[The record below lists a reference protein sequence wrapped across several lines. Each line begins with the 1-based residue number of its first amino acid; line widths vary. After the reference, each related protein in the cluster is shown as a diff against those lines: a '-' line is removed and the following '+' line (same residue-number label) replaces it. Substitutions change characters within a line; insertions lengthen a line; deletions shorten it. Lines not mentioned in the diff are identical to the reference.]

1 MAELC
6 FNTFNRSAYLVE
18 DPDLPTQ
25 IAAAAAAGFTWFGP
39 DTFSLAAW
47 EASGR
52 SLLELADLL
61 DAHGLRVWEIAA
73 FELGTREATLA
84 QAELIA
90 AQACVLRPQYILTN
104 VGAPIDDERL
114 DLFDEVCQL
123 FEAQGAGVR
132 PAIEYLPF
140 TPANSIATTLPL
152 IDHVGRERAKIL
164 YDVWH
169 HFRGPD
175 TFAELE
181 AAPADTVAYVQFSD
195 AQPMIGDDLVH
206 ETLERRTFPGEGVFD
221 LAGYCERLRAKGFD
235 GVVSIE
241 ILNGSWRTADQYEFA
256 RRAYDSSR
264 RYWP

>member
-73 FELGTREATLA
+73 FDLGTRETTLA

-152 IDHVGRERAKIL
+152 IDHVGRERLRGRGKRIYGRINAKLRDRAIEHDGGIEVGKGVRRRRVGEIVGGHVDGL
-164 YDVWH
+164 HGGDGAF
-169 HFRGPD
+169 FRRGD
-175 TFAELE
+175 ALLQQAHLVGECRLV
-181 AAPADTVAYVQFSD
+181 AD
-195 AQPMIGDDLVH
+195 
-206 ETLERRTFPGEGVFD
+206 RRG
-221 LAGYCERLRAKGFD
+221 
-235 GVVSIE
+235 
-241 ILNGSWRTADQYEFA
+241 
-256 RRAYDSSR
+256 
-264 RYWP
+264 